1 MRDNFQTALTTD
13 ALLERAREIARLAAE
28 QAQTIEQ
35 QRRLPDALMQA
46 LKDSELLR
54 VLQHPV
60 QRIWRDLHAIS
71 QHIALHYEA
80 GLEAYGR
87 TLVGLP
93 SGSPL

>member
-1 MRDNFQTALTTD
+1 MSV
-13 ALLERAREIARLAAE
+13 
-28 QAQTIEQ
+28 
-35 QRRLPDALMQA
+35 PDALMQA

-54 VLQHPV
+54 VLQP
-60 QRIWRDLHAIS
+60 AY
-71 QHIALHYEA
+71 IALHYEA